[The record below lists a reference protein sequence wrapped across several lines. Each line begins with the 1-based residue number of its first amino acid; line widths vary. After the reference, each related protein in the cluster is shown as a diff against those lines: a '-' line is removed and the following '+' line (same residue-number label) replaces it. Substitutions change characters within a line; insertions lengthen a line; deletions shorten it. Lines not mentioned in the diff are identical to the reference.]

1 MAWPAPSAIDA
12 AGSQVRIAVEGFPV
26 RQLHPVNEETKVGA
40 TDPRGDLLAKLA
52 EGISGLTDSS
62 LWLRHLECQSRFHRY
77 SFGNVILI
85 AAQRPDASRVAGY
98 KTWRSLGRTVR
109 KGQKAI
115 WILAPMVAKRADG
128 IVLGDDRVV
137 RGFKYVPVFDISQ
150 TEGEELPAACHK
162 LTGDGPTD
170 ALTRLTRVAQ
180 LLGYSV
186 EDAELPDGVNGDCTF
201 SLRRIRVESRNSSA
215 QRVKTLAHEIAHA
228 FLHADQPDRSVA
240 ELEAESVAYLVCQ
253 HLGLDTGDYT
263 FGYVATWAGGG
274 DEALAAIKTTGTN
287 IQRTAHAMVDLLGD
301 QADDVPSEAA

>member
-1 MAWPAPSAIDA
+1 
-12 AGSQVRIAVEGFPV
+12 V
-26 RQLHPVNEETKVGA
+26 RQRHPANEETKVGA

-52 EGISGLTDSS
+52 EGISGLADSTQ
-62 LWLRHLECQSRFHRY
+62 WLRHLECQSRFHRY

-85 AAQRPDASRVAGY
+85 AAQRPDASRVAGF

-128 IVLGDDRVV
+128 TDPGDDRVV
-137 RGFKYVPVFDISQ
+137 RGFKYVPVFDVSQ
-150 TEGEELPAACHK
+150 TEGDELPAPCHK
-162 LTGDGPTD
+162 LSGDGPTD
-170 ALTRLTRVAQ
+170 ALVRLTRVARR
-180 LLGYSV
+180 LGYSV
-186 EDAELPDGVNGDCTF
+186 ENTELPDRVNGDCTF

-228 FLHADQPDRSVA
+228 LLHSDQPDRSVA

-253 HLGLDTGDYT
+253 HLGLDTGAYT

-274 DEALAAIKTTGTN
+274 DAALAAIKSTGTN